1 MSLLDVLTRQLQ
13 GQQVDRISDQLGASR
28 DETQRAIAAAL
39 PVLLGSLA
47 RNANASPERAQSLAN
62 ALERDHDGS
71 VLDNL
76 GGLLG
81 MLGGGRSSGTGGGLG
96 SLIGAASEMLGGNVD
111 RRAVD
116 GDGILGHIFGNKRD
130 TVEQGVSR
138 ASGLDLNKVRR
149 LLPLLAPIV
158 MSLLGRVKRQQNL
171 DAGGLADVLGQERNQ
186 IQQEKPALGG
196 LLGMLDA
203 DGDGNVLDD
212 LGKLFNR

>member
-1 MSLLDVLTRQLQ
+1 MSLLDLLTQQ
-13 GQQVDRISDQLGASR
+13 IGGQQVEQISDQLGAPQ

-39 PVLLGSLA
+39 PILVGSLA
-47 RNANASPERAQSLAN
+47 RNANASPDRAQSLAQ

-71 VLDNL
+71 VLENL

-81 MLGGGRSSGTGGGLG
+81 MLGGGRSSGGGGLG
-96 SLIGAASEMLGGNVD
+96 SLIGAAGDMLGGNVD

-116 GDGILGHIFGNKRD
+116 GDGILGHVFGNKRD

-149 LLPLLAPIV
+149 LLPILAPIV
-158 MSLLGRVKRQQNL
+158 MSLLGRVKRQKNL
-171 DAGGLADVLGQERNQ
+171 DAGGLADVLGQERTQ
-186 IQQEKPALGG
+186 IQRKDPVLGG
-196 LLGMLDA
+196 LINILDR
-203 DGDGNVLDD
+203 DGDGNVMDD

>member
-1 MSLLDVLTRQLQ
+1 MSLLDLLTQQ
-13 GQQVDRISDQLGASR
+13 IGGQQVEQISDQLGAPR

-39 PVLLGSLA
+39 PILVGSLA
-47 RNANASPERAQSLAN
+47 RNANASPDRAQSLAQ

-71 VLDNL
+71 VLENL

-81 MLGGGRSSGTGGGLG
+81 MLGGGRSSGGGGLG
-96 SLIGAASEMLGGNVD
+96 SLIGAAGDMLGGNVD

-116 GDGILGHIFGNKRD
+116 GDGILGHVFGNKRD

-149 LLPLLAPIV
+149 LLPILAPIV
-158 MSLLGRVKRQQNL
+158 MSLLGRVKRQKNL
-171 DAGGLADVLGQERNQ
+171 DAGGLADVLGQEHTQ
-186 IQQEKPALGG
+186 IQRKDPVLGG
-196 LLGMLDA
+196 LINILDR
-203 DGDGNVLDD
+203 DGDGNVMDD